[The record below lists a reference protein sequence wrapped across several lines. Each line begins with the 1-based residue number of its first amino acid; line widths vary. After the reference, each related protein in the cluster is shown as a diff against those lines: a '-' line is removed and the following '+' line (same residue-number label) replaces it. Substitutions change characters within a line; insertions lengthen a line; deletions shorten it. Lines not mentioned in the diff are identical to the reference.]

1 MRDSRG
7 GGRSYPMGGGGGPSG
22 RYPMSDY
29 DEPPYGRGGPM
40 MSGPPFNGGGGGFPP
55 SVAYRGPPAPPY
67 RGEIYDAQGNYSE
80 FCIKPNLTTVLP
92 PSK

>member
-7 GGRSYPMGGGGGPSG
+7 GGRSYPMGAP
-22 RYPMSDY
+22 YY

-55 SVAYRGPPAPPY
+55 SVAYRGPPPPPY
-67 RGEIYDAQGNYSE
+67 GRGEVYDAQGNE
-80 FCIKPNLTTVLP
+80 F
-92 PSK
+92 